1 LAEGE
6 HLLYVSTALLISL
19 STALFLATFFEP
31 PRWAVEVVSRILS
44 DPVLI
49 SVVLIV
55 SALLLVLGLV
65 ILFTA
70 ENPFKASVGAVAVFI
85 AVVIFLTTLSTALS
99 SIGEALKG
107 FVDRLANA
115 FAP

>member
-6 HLLYVSTALLISL
+6 YLLYVSMALLISL

-31 PRWAVEVVSRILS
+31 PRWAVEAVSRILS
-44 DPVLI
+44 DPVLV

-70 ENPFKASVGAVAVFI
+70 ENPFRASIGAVAVFVS
-85 AVVIFLTTLSTALS
+85 VVIFLTTLSTALS

-107 FVDRLANA
+107 FVDRLTKA
-115 FAP
+115 FTP